1 MTPKKQT
8 ETPVSSVKTPNKREK
23 LGSNTNTPTTRASS
37 ARAALETAALASN
50 SCCGDLNQVEL
61 SIEIE
66 DQPTP
71 FAVVPLPFCPH
82 LLEINTNPQKEQID
96 AHKPCQKCSNG
107 KENWI
112 CLTCFEC
119 FCSRFVKGHMLEHF
133 NENSHPMCLSFS
145 DMSVWCYVCDS
156 YVHNEMLSNVKQI
169 AYNSKFPSE

>member
-8 ETPVSSVKTPNKREK
+8 ETPVSVVRTPIKREK
-23 LGSNTNTPTTRASS
+23 LNSNTNTPTPRASS
-37 ARAALETAALASN
+37 ARADLETATKGAN
-50 SCCGDLNQVEL
+50 SCCEDLNQVQL

-82 LLEINTNPQKEQID
+82 LLEINTNPRKELID
-96 AHKPCQKCSNG
+96 AYAPCQKCSNA

-133 NENSHPMCLSFS
+133 NEKSHPMCLSFS
-145 DMSVWCYVCDS
+145 DISVWCYVCDS

-169 AYNSKFPSE
+169 AYTTKFPSE